1 MHPRVST
8 LAHQANVDTR
18 QDRTG
23 QQVGPHVQGLIMF
36 PEEAEEVA
44 APVLLDRTVSWQDVG
59 FPEQAGYLGGS
70 DGGAGRQ

>member
-1 MHPRVST
+1 MRDDTKNRSRGSEVTSSKVHPRVST

-36 PEEAEEVA
+36 LEEAEEVA
-44 APVLLDRTVSWQDVG
+44 APVLLDRTVS
-59 FPEQAGYLGGS
+59 
-70 DGGAGRQ
+70 

>member
-1 MHPRVST
+1 MRDDTKNRSRGSEVTSSKVHPRVST
-8 LAHQANVDTR
+8 LAWWANVDTR

-44 APVLLDRTVSWQDVG
+44 APVLLDRTVS
-59 FPEQAGYLGGS
+59 
-70 DGGAGRQ
+70 